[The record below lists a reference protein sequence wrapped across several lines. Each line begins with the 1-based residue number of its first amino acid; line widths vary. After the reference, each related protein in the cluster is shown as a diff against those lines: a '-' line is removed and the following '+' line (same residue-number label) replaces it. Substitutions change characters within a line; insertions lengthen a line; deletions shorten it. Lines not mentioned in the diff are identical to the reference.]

1 MSDPAS
7 LSSRRPAFQV
17 DRLNP
22 NVETVAVSEGRGRG
36 SVSIHPNKALR
47 LIREA
52 ARRAMEKD
60 GAACMLPLPER
71 FEVEIC
77 FREHFRAKCAYP
89 GAVQTGPTTVAYA
102 SDDWLEVLRML
113 DFVL

>member
-1 MSDPAS
+1 
-7 LSSRRPAFQV
+7 
-17 DRLNP
+17 
-22 NVETVAVSEGRGRG
+22 
-36 SVSIHPNKALR
+36 
-47 LIREA
+47 
-52 ARRAMEKD
+52 
-60 GAACMLPLPER
+60 MLPLPER